1 MQRINSWGVRAPGDI
16 FFFAGA
22 ATLSRLIIKAET
34 LLNPVTPAHLWVPS
48 HAGMVG
54 PGTDQVTE
62 AWINLAP
69 PESSAAMVNPAVKYQ
84 GAMEAGLLQVWRP
97 IGGATQKYQ
106 PVMRIVAR
114 LGPHPYGILA
124 LGGFEIE
131 LIEELVLEH
140 AADNPVKHAMVCS
153 MTVLEYLV
161 WLGTEPWAT
170 ALAPKIQDYSPD
182 LLLRAVEANAA

>member
-1 MQRINSWGVRAPGDI
+1 MLRINSWGVRALGDI
-16 FFFAGA
+16 FFFAGD

-48 HAGMVG
+48 HAGIVG
-54 PGTDQVTE
+54 PETELVTE

-69 PESSAAMVNPAVKYQ
+69 PESSAAMVNPAAKYR
-84 GAMEAGLLQVWRP
+84 GAMEAGLLQLWRP
-97 IGGATQKYQ
+97 AGSEARKS
-106 PVMRIVAR
+106 VKLDRVIVR
-114 LGPHPYGILA
+114 LGRQPYGILA

-153 MTVLEYLV
+153 MTVLEYLI
-161 WLGTEPWAT
+161 WLGTEAWAT